1 MEIDPVNEFGILQP
15 PDDMKVII
23 DKTAEWIARKGSN
36 LEKMVLERQEN
47 KDNPQ
52 FAFLKPGSAYH
63 AYYQFK
69 VRKIRAEEVIAE
81 IGDAES
87 IDAAAAEKMR
97 LKRSMLGEIPMEEDL
112 TAIAPKKVRKQTID
126 LSSLEPPP
134 PEVWT
139 LEKPNIAAFQDDII
153 KLSAQFV
160 ARNGAIFTNG
170 LMEREQKNRQ
180 FDFLRPNS
188 PLHGYFKRLVQDYTR
203 ILLEKPDLETL
214 KQRATNKKI
223 VADQVMKK
231 VQWEKIQRKNQDI
244 KKQEEEAEKTA
255 MSQIDWH
262 EFVVVQT
269 IEFDDEGDE
278 VEEDEGKAENAEAK
292 EPQIFTQLPPQQ
304 PPVAKAAQPS
314 GYLDDDID
322 MDIGEDEDEQQNEE
336 AEPIINPSQIK
347 IRPNFDPRVKA
358 TGPALPQ
365 FTTPVGHQPVDL
377 REAPEQMKILLSNPL
392 AREQKKLQAQQ
403 EKPTNLSEDREI
415 AANLREFASR
425 RTDMFGDEDAE
436 VGSKVGEKKKKVEKP
451 TWDGHVGSA
460 QGIALETQR
469 HIASL
474 PQTIQATPIQAAPLP
489 ALPTQQPPQQPR
501 PTPILPQTQIPFPGV
516 MRPAVNPIPGLVN
529 PMPGMMGGMMPSPY
543 VQHVPHMMPTPIM
556 SNGMKVDSMLDS
568 HPRPQP
574 NEPFA
579 KKQKMDEDDG
589 GKELN
594 LVPER
599 EWLKQYSGPVNVV
612 VSVPSLPETKWPLH
626 GQILRIQIVI
636 TDTVQNLKEKVADSL
651 GGMPANKQ
659 KLKTEELGFLKET
672 NTLAFY
678 NAKDGFAVELTIKE
692 RGGRKK

>member
-1 MEIDPVNEFGILQP
+1 MDVDPINEFGILQP
-15 PDDMKVII
+15 PDEMKVII

-81 IGDAES
+81 IGDVES
-87 IDAAAAEKMR
+87 IDAAAAEKMK
-97 LKRSMLGEIPMEEDL
+97 LKKSMLGEIPMEEDL
-112 TAIAPKKVRKQTID
+112 ANAAPKKAKKQQID
-126 LSSLEPPP
+126 LSTLEPPP
-134 PEVWT
+134 LEMWT
-139 LEKPNIAAFQDDII
+139 LEKPNIAAVQDDII

-160 ARNGAIFTNG
+160 ARNGAVFTAG
-170 LMEREQKNRQ
+170 LLEREKQNRQ

-214 KQRATNKKI
+214 KQKATHKNI

-231 VQWEKIQRKNQDI
+231 VQWERVSKKNLDI

-269 IEFDDEGDE
+269 IEFDDDGDE
-278 VEEDEGKAENAEAK
+278 EEEDDAKPEGAEPK
-292 EPQIFTQLPPQQ
+292 EQAIFSQLPPQTN
-304 PPVAKAAQPS
+304 KAVQPS

-322 MDIGEDEDEQQNEE
+322 MDIGEDEDEQNEE
-336 AEPIINPSQIK
+336 VEPIINPSQIK
-347 IRPNFDPRVKA
+347 VKPNFDPRVKA
-358 TGPALPQ
+358 TGPVVPQ
-365 FTTPVGHQPVDL
+365 FTTAVGHQPVDL
-377 REAPEQMKILLSNPL
+377 RGADEQMKILLSNPL

-403 EKPTNLSEDREI
+403 EKPTNLTEDREI

-425 RTDMFGDEDAE
+425 RTDMFGDEE
-436 VGSKVGEKKKKVEKP
+436 THYGSKVGEKKKREEKP

-460 QGIALETQR
+460 QGISLETQR
-469 HIASL
+469 HAALL
-474 PQTIQATPIQAAPLP
+474 PQTVMSIPVQAAPLP
-489 ALPTQQPPQQPR
+489 LQPTPMPIQSQPPR
-501 PTPILPQTQIPFPGV
+501 ATPMLPQAPQMPFPGV
-516 MRPAVNPIPGLVN
+516 MRPAVNPIPGMVSH
-529 PMPGMMGGMMPSPY
+529 MPGMMGMPSPY
-543 VQHVPHMMPTPIM
+543 VHSHQMMPTPSSSIQ
-556 SNGMKVDSMLDS
+556 VDSILEN
-568 HPRPQP
+568 HPRPQTDEP
-574 NEPFA
+574 NA
-579 KKQKMDEDDG
+579 KKQKMDEEDSG
-589 GKELN
+589 LN

-599 EWLKQYSGPVNVV
+599 DWLKQHSGPVNVV
-612 VSVPSLPETKWPLH
+612 VSVPNLPGTKWPLH
-626 GQILRIQIVI
+626 GQTLRIQIVI
-636 TDTVQNLKEKVADSL
+636 TDTIQNLKEKVADSL

-659 KLKTEELGFLKET
+659 KLKTEELGYLKET
-672 NTLAFY
+672 NTLAYY
-678 NAKDGFAVELTIKE
+678 NAKDGFAVELAIKE